1 MQEQMR
7 VRLWGDRAQMHVL
20 GVGLA
25 VSETPLLC
33 LKCCS
38 TFTPGCHR
46 VCLAHVSTVG
56 RKAAMLLGGIV
67 SKIV

>member
-1 MQEQMR
+1 
-7 VRLWGDRAQMHVL
+7 MHVL
-20 GVGLA
+20 GA
-25 VSETPLLC
+25 VVLSLRPPLLR

-38 TFTPGCHR
+38 TFTPRCHR
-46 VCLAHVSTVG
+46 FCLAHVSTVG